1 MRVGVRFGARPMRVE
16 TLVVGPLGANCH
28 VVACER
34 GSQAAVV
41 DPGGDADVIYDL
53 LQRNEWVPALVICTH
68 GHVDHIGG
76 VGELLRLCRGRRPQ
90 VCIHEADAPMLV
102 DSQMNLS
109 AFAGMD
115 VALPAADRLLRDG
128 DVISFGEVELSVLH
142 TPGHTP
148 GGICLYAP
156 GVLISGDTLFAASV
170 GRTDFPGGSQAQLL
184 SSINDRLLTLPPE
197 TEVYTG
203 HGPPTTIA
211 DEIRGNPFLMGGPM
225 P

>member
-1 MRVGVRFGARPMRVE
+1 MKIE
-16 TLVVGPLGANCH
+16 TLTVGPFGANCH
-28 VVACER
+28 IVACEA
-34 GSQAAVV
+34 GSLAAVI
-41 DPGGDADVIYDL
+41 DPGGDAPLIYDV
-53 LQRNEWVPALVICTH
+53 LQRNEWVPAHIIATH

-76 VGELLRLCRGRRPQ
+76 IADLLALCRGRRPE

-109 AFAGMD
+109 AFAGMEELS
-115 VALPAADRLLRDG
+115 LPAADRLLSDG
-128 DVISFGEVELSVLH
+128 DTIAFGDVELAVIH

-156 GVLISGDTLFAASV
+156 GVLFSGDTLFAASV

-184 SSINDRLLTLPPE
+184 DSITHKLLSLPLE
-197 TEVYTG
+197 TIVYTG
-203 HGPPTTIA
+203 HGPSTTIGA
-211 DEIRGNPFLMGGPM
+211 ETGGNPFLMGGPM